1 MQILMG
7 ASYFVLLAAAW
18 NTRQCGNKCVPMF
31 RGQAGRLCGIRAD
44 IVLHFVVSG
53 TPGEPQ
59 PKRQLTVN
67 TDSSSPLS
75 LDK

>member
-44 IVLHFVVSG
+44 IVRQHRFIFAVVVG
-53 TPGEPQ
+53 QIDIENQGMLVTETYMGPH
-59 PKRQLTVN
+59 
-67 TDSSSPLS
+67 
-75 LDK
+75 